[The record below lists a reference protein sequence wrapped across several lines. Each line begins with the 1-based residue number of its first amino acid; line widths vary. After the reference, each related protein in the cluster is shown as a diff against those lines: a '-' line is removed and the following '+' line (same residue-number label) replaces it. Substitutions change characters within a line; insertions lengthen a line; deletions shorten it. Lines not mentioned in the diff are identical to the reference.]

1 MSDSPKQLNPSAT
14 PARAQLDK
22 SLFHGIAWTGG
33 VKWAGQLVSW
43 ASTLIVA
50 RLLAPNDYGLVSMAS
65 AYLGLITLF
74 SEFGI
79 GIAVITIRDLTEA
92 QLDQLHT
99 LAVILGF
106 VGFAISLAVA
116 YPVSWFFRSPQL
128 PAVIIC
134 MSLTFVIAAFRSV
147 PSSLLQRDMQFKVL
161 SLIDGARAVVLSVV
175 MVVLALAGFR
185 YWTLVAGAL
194 VSASVST
201 ILTLAV
207 RRCGFRWPRL
217 AQLKQAV
224 TISWHMLVNRLAWYT
239 FSNADFVVAG
249 RVLGQVALGIYTVG
263 WTVAS
268 TPVLY
273 ITTLVGSVTTAFFST
288 VQNDYAAL
296 RRYLLNLTE
305 GLALLTFPLSIGL
318 ALVVNDFV
326 LLVLGSKWQAAVP
339 SLRLLAL
346 YASVRSI
353 TPLLSHVLTV
363 TGDTRFGMK
372 MSVVSVIAYPLAFYF
387 GSHWGIVGIA
397 IAWMVVDPLLN
408 APVYYRVFV
417 KLHLP
422 LRQYM
427 ETLRPAILASAFMVV
442 VVLGIQRVLVPSWPL
457 AVRFALQVSA
467 GAAAYIGV
475 LALFHRQR
483 LLAFVG
489 RLKEARSARG
499 AERPVQLA
507 DSDA

>member
-1 MSDSPKQLNPSAT
+1 MSEIAPQSTPPPT

-33 VKWAGQLVSW
+33 IKWGGQLLSW
-43 ASTLIVA
+43 ASTLVVA
-50 RLLAPNDYGLVSMAS
+50 RILSPNDYGLVSMAS
-65 AYLGLITLF
+65 AYLGLITIF

-99 LAVILGF
+99 MSVMLGF
-106 VGFAISLAVA
+106 VGFAISVAVA
-116 YPVSWFFRSPQL
+116 FPVSWFFRSPQL
-128 PAVIIC
+128 PAVIIA

-147 PSSLLQRDMQFKVL
+147 PSSLLQRDMQFKML

-185 YWTLVAGAL
+185 YWTLVTGAL

-201 ILTLAV
+201 ILTLMV

-217 AQLKQAV
+217 VQLKQAI
-224 TISWHMLVNRLAWYT
+224 TISWHMLVNRLSWYT

-249 RVLGQVALGIYTVG
+249 RVLGEAALGVYTVG

-296 RRYLLNLTE
+296 RRYLLNITE
-305 GLALLTFPLSIGL
+305 GLALLTFPMSIGL

-326 LLVLGSKWQAAVP
+326 LLVLGNKWHAVVP

-372 MSVVSVIAYPLAFYF
+372 VSVVSVFAYPIAFYL

-397 IAWMVVDPLLN
+397 TAWMVVDPVMN
-408 APVYYRVFV
+408 SPVYYRVFR
-417 KLHLP
+417 KLHLSM
-422 LRQYM
+422 LQYL
-427 ETLRPAILASAFMVV
+427 ETLRPALTGSVV
-442 VVLGIQRVLVPSWPL
+442 MAVAVLGIQRVLVPSWPL
-457 AVRFALQVSA
+457 AVRFGLQVIG
-467 GAAAYIGV
+467 GAAGYLGIV
-475 LALFHRQR
+475 ILFHRPR
-483 LLAFVG
+483 LMAFIG
-489 RLKEARSARG
+489 RLRESRSASH
-499 AERPVQLA
+499 AEPA
-507 DSDA
+507 TPPASGE